1 MKGKTNSSG
10 NSGADIKN
18 SQIEVSTALEKI
30 EANSFIEKT
39 IETSI
44 AQGTVQPRR
53 YRFPRTDYF
62 LIEPRVRTYYHG
74 LGDRFTSSSTKV
86 PIQVEHPDGTKKTV
100 ANIPD
105 RETGQSKGY
114 LVQVLPIDTNSFI
127 AVYCRATEGYNSFSY
142 YYNANRI
149 ISFAVYE
156 LDTTMSAATMVVNYV
171 QLPFVGGTTTMDSST
186 TISNYLPYCGMA
198 ITGVFPT
205 TFDKC
210 FVLSVYRYGTWGGS
224 SNGTTSPMYTGTLI
238 YCDYSK
244 GSMIMTQRDLGCVP
258 IFADLAC
265 RVIDFT
271 TSTESTPVPVDKEN
285 FQPNSEDGVYER
297 IVAVSQVDSSQNTY
311 TAGLYFLRFDIL
323 KTSKNIT
330 TYPASFIKSLSSNN
344 YAFAALSEK
353 MSEDNTK
360 KATFVQLMQKD
371 MYGTG
376 NTESLK
382 ITISMA
388 SDGYVDSIDYVNLSL
403 SVNAVGKYG
412 TESFSVSGTASGYTK
427 MQAIGITDG
436 IMIGLLTHNSSIYY
450 TNSRNGILPVFFA
463 SVAESAETINF
474 KLIGL
479 KTLSSYQGSIN
490 SFSGE
495 LYDFI
500 ENILKGEGAL
510 QARYAMQTNY
520 NVCFKEFMS
529 GVKKAVASIDGL
541 SKETAASGKPVKIAT
556 LKA

>member
-53 YRFPRTDYF
+53 YKFPGTDYT
-62 LIEPRVRTYYHG
+62 LIEPRSRTYYYG
-74 LGDRFTSSSTKV
+74 LGNSSTSSSTKV
-86 PIQVEHPDGTKKTV
+86 SVQIEHNGTKKTV
-100 ANIPD
+100 ASIPD
-105 RETGQSKGY
+105 RAPNQSKGY
-114 LVQVLPIDTNSFI
+114 LVQVLPVSTNSFI
-127 AVYCRATEGYNSFSY
+127 AVYCWSTEYRNAFST

-149 ISFAVYE
+149 ISFVVYE
-156 LDTTMSAATMVVNYV
+156 LDTTMSTATIAVDQT
-171 QLPFVGGTTTMDSST
+171 QLPFIGGTDTTQYSSD
-186 TISNYLPYCGMA
+186 ISNCLPYYGMA

-210 FVLSVYRYGTWGGS
+210 FVLSVYRC
-224 SNGTTSPMYTGTLI
+224 TSWVKDEGPKSPTYTGTLV
-238 YCDYSK
+238 YCDYSR
-244 GSMIMTQRDLGCVP
+244 GSMTMTQKDMGCVP
-258 IFADLAC
+258 IFADLA
-265 RVIDFT
+265 RSDIDRAWAQ
-271 TSTESTPVPVDKEN
+271 SVSMSINRGD
-285 FQPNSEDGVYER
+285 FQPYSEDGVYER

-311 TAGLYFLRFDIL
+311 TAGLYFIRFDIL

-330 TYPASFIKSLSSNN
+330 LYPASFIKSLSDN
-344 YAFAALSEK
+344 YETYSFAALSKK

-360 KATFVQLMQKD
+360 KATFIQLMQKD

-376 NTESLK
+376 NTESLR

-388 SDGYVDSIDYVNLSL
+388 SDGYVDNIDYVNLSL
-403 SVNAVGKYG
+403 SVDTVGRYG
-412 TESFSVSGTASGYTK
+412 TESFSINGTSSGYTK
-427 MQAIGITDG
+427 MQAIGITNG
-436 IMIGLLTHNSSIYY
+436 IMIGLLTHSSSLYY
-450 TNSRNGILPVFFA
+450 TNDRNGILPIFF
-463 SVAESAETINF
+463 SPVAENAEAMHF
-474 KLIGL
+474 KLIGFE
-479 KTLSSYQGSIN
+479 TLSSYQNNIN

-495 LYDFI
+495 LYDFV
-500 ENILKGEGAL
+500 ENILGGNGVL

-520 NVCFKEFMS
+520 NVCFKGFMP
-529 GVKKAVASIDGL
+529 GIKKAVASIDGL
-541 SKETAASGKPVKIAT
+541 SKETAAIGKPVRIAT